1 MRISDNEN
9 RSYMRYTHSNNY
21 CIDISILHIY
31 HILVTIYESPF
42 GNPNRA
48 SEKSTTFR
56 FAAVGVFR
64 ASKVADE
71 TIDQLRAIDP
81 QVVLALADFSYKETA
96 ECWHDLTAPIEKR
109 KRIAINITR

>member
-1 MRISDNEN
+1 MRISDNED

-21 CIDISILHIY
+21 FIDISILHIY
-31 HILVTIYESPF
+31 HIFVTIYEPPF

-48 SEKSTTFR
+48 SEKSTTFS
-56 FAAVGVFR
+56 FAAVGIFR

-71 TIDQLRAIDP
+71 IIDHLRAIDP

-96 ECWHDLTAPIEKR
+96 ECWHDLTSLTEKR
-109 KRIAINITR
+109 KRIAIKITR